1 MELFEAIRRE
11 YQFGVGTIKGVA
23 RKLGIHRRMVREA
36 LADAVP
42 KERKIVERVRPK
54 LEPAIAFI
62 DTILETDLNAP
73 RKQRHTARRIFN
85 RLRIEKPSIEVAE
98 ATVRAYVREKKLK
111 IGLIHR
117 EIFVPQSYTLGQE
130 GQVDWYEMFAELG
143 GERQKVQIFCL
154 RSMGSAG
161 AFHRAYPHA
170 SQQAFLEGH
179 ELAFHYFGGVFHL
192 LRYDNLKSAVQR
204 ILRGSQR
211 EETARFIAFR
221 SHWGYQAEFCNPAR
235 GPSCRRALAQR
246 GRSHGRGEGTVIAAG
261 ERGIRSGGGSLSGGE
276 QQWLRKGSDELLFG
290 AAGGRNRGRG
300 QDSCQLRGDLAS
312 GQVPGTA

>member
-98 ATVRAYVREKKLK
+98 ATVRAYVREKK
-111 IGLIHR
+111 R
-117 EIFVPQSYTLGQE
+117 
-130 GQVDWYEMFAELG
+130 
-143 GERQKVQIFCL
+143 
-154 RSMGSAG
+154 RSPDGSGRSSVSFPARTH
-161 AFHRAYPHA
+161 APSLPLPRLTA
-170 SQQAFLEGH
+170 SQ
-179 ELAFHYFGGVFHL
+179 
-192 LRYDNLKSAVQR
+192 S
-204 ILRGSQR
+204 
-211 EETARFIAFR
+211 
-221 SHWGYQAEFCNPAR
+221 
-235 GPSCRRALAQR
+235 
-246 GRSHGRGEGTVIAAG
+246 AAG
-261 ERGIRSGGGSLSGGE
+261 
-276 QQWLRKGSDELLFG
+276 
-290 AAGGRNRGRG
+290 
-300 QDSCQLRGDLAS
+300 
-312 GQVPGTA
+312 